1 MNSIQISKTKKFA
14 LLIATLSL
22 VLGTVSTASAA
33 TKTIT
38 CYKGTIVKKV
48 TATSPKAPKC
58 PTGYTTKKPVP
69 KPTVKATVK
78 PTTAATAKPTTAATT
93 PASTSNKFAFNGT
106 YKGKMSIIWSDYDV
120 RATSVSGDGTG
131 AIFGMDSLSG
141 TGASSP
147 STQCAGLD
155 GTGVISGGGSS
166 IKVTFDTSAKV
177 CAEDGAA
184 PTTINLTGFA
194 VVNSGTGKFAGAT
207 GKLKAVGY
215 FNIKSADAGASES
228 SVLTLTLTGEITT
241 K

>member
-1 MNSIQISKTKKFA
+1 MNSIQISKSKKFV
-14 LLIATLSL
+14 LVIAMLSL
-22 VLGTVSTASAA
+22 VLGGVSSASAA
-33 TKTIT
+33 DKTIT

-48 TATSPKAPKC
+48 TAKAPKIPKC
-58 PTGYTTKKPVP
+58 PTGYSTKKPVA
-69 KPTVKATVK
+69 KPTAAASVK
-78 PTTAATAKPTTAATT
+78 PTTPAAPAA
-93 PASTSNKFAFNGT
+93 ASNKFAFNGT

-120 RATSVSGDGTG
+120 RATSVTGDGTG

-141 TGASSP
+141 SGASAP

-155 GTGVISGGGSS
+155 GIGVISGGGSS

-184 PTTINLTGFA
+184 PTTINITGFA

-207 GKLKAVGY
+207 GKLKAVGF

>member
-14 LLIATLSL
+14 LVIATLSL
-22 VLGTVSTASAA
+22 VLGGVSSASAA
-33 TKTIT
+33 NKTIT
-38 CYKGTIVKKV
+38 CYKGKIVKKV
-48 TATSPKAPKC
+48 TAKAPKC
-58 PTGYTTKKPVP
+58 PTGYSTKKPVA
-69 KPTVKATVK
+69 KPTAAATVK
-78 PTTAATAKPTTAATT
+78 PTAAPVPSAA
-93 PASTSNKFAFNGT
+93 SNKFAFNGT

-141 TGASSP
+141 NGEAAP

-184 PTTINLTGFA
+184 PTTINITGFA

-207 GKLKAVGY
+207 GKLKAVGH

-228 SVLTLTLTGEITT
+228 SVLTITLTGEITT

>member
-14 LLIATLSL
+14 LVIATLSL
-22 VLGTVSTASAA
+22 VLGGVSSASAA
-33 TKTIT
+33 NKTIT
-38 CYKGTIVKKV
+38 CYKGKIVKKV
-48 TATSPKAPKC
+48 TAKAPKC
-58 PTGYTTKKPVP
+58 PTGYSTNKPVA
-69 KPTVKATVK
+69 KPTAAATVK
-78 PTTAATAKPTTAATT
+78 PTAAPVPSAA
-93 PASTSNKFAFNGT
+93 SNKFAFNGT

-141 TGASSP
+141 NGEAAP

-184 PTTINLTGFA
+184 PTTINITGFA

-228 SVLTLTLTGEITT
+228 SVLTITLTGEITT

>member
-1 MNSIQISKTKKFA
+1 LNSIQISKTKKLV

-22 VLGTVSTASAA
+22 VLGTVSAVSAA

-48 TATSPKAPKC
+48 TATSPKVPKC
-58 PTGYTTKKPVP
+58 PTGYTTKKPVA

-120 RATSVSGDGTG
+120 RATSVSGDGSG

-166 IKVTFDTSAKV
+166 IKVTFDTTAKV

-194 VVNSGTGKFAGAT
+194 VVNSGTGKFAGAS
-207 GKLKAVGY
+207 GKLKAVGH

>member
-1 MNSIQISKTKKFA
+1 MNSIQISKSKKFA
-14 LLIATLSL
+14 LVIATLSL
-22 VLGTVSTASAA
+22 VLGGVSSASAA
-33 TKTIT
+33 DKTIT

-48 TATSPKAPKC
+48 TAKAPKIPKC
-58 PTGYTTKKPVP
+58 PTGYSTKKPVA
-69 KPTVKATVK
+69 KPTAAASVK
-78 PTTAATAKPTTAATT
+78 PTTPAAPAA
-93 PASTSNKFAFNGT
+93 ASNKFAFNGT

-120 RATSVSGDGTG
+120 RATSVTGDGTG

-141 TGASSP
+141 SGASAP

-155 GTGVISGGGSS
+155 GIGVISGGGSS

-184 PTTINLTGFA
+184 PTTINITGFA

-207 GKLKAVGY
+207 GKLKAVGF

>member
-48 TATSPKAPKC
+48 TANSPKVPKC
-58 PTGYTTKKPVP
+58 PTGYTTKKPVA

-93 PASTSNKFAFNGT
+93 PATASNKFAFNGT

-155 GTGVISGGGSS
+155 GIGVISGGGSS

>member
-1 MNSIQISKTKKFA
+1 MIFIQISKTKKFA
-14 LLIATLSL
+14 AVIATLSL
-22 VLGTVSTASAA
+22 VLGGVSTANAA
-33 TKTIT
+33 NKTIT
-38 CYKGTIVKKV
+38 CYKGTVVKKV
-48 TATSPKAPKC
+48 TAKAPKC
-58 PTGYTTKKPVP
+58 PTGYTTKKPVV
-69 KPTVKATVK
+69 KPTAAATVK
-78 PTTAATAKPTTAATT
+78 PTTPAVPSAA
-93 PASTSNKFAFNGT
+93 SNKFAFNGT

-141 TGASSP
+141 SGEAAP

-184 PTTINLTGFA
+184 PTTINITGFA

-207 GKLKAVGY
+207 GKLKAVGF

>member
-14 LLIATLSL
+14 LVIATLSL
-22 VLGTVSTASAA
+22 VLGGVSSASAA
-33 TKTIT
+33 NKTIT
-38 CYKGTIVKKV
+38 CYKGKIVKKV
-48 TATSPKAPKC
+48 TAKAPKC
-58 PTGYTTKKPVP
+58 PTGYSTKKPVA
-69 KPTVKATVK
+69 KPTAAATVK
-78 PTTAATAKPTTAATT
+78 PTAAPVPSAA
-93 PASTSNKFAFNGT
+93 SNKFAFNGT

-131 AIFGMDSLSG
+131 AIFGMDLLSG
-141 TGASSP
+141 NGEAAP

-184 PTTINLTGFA
+184 PTTINITGFA
-194 VVNSGTGKFAGAT
+194 VVNSVTGKFAGAT
-207 GKLKAVGY
+207 GKLKAVGH

-228 SVLTLTLTGEITT
+228 SVLTITLTGEITT

>member
-22 VLGTVSTASAA
+22 VLGGLSTANAA

-48 TATSPKAPKC
+48 TATSPKVPKC
-58 PTGYTTKKPVP
+58 PTGYTTKKPVV
-69 KPTVKATVK
+69 KPTAAATVK
-78 PTTAATAKPTTAATT
+78 PTTPAVPAAA
-93 PASTSNKFAFNGT
+93 SNKFAFNGT
-106 YKGKMSIIWSDYDV
+106 YKGKMSIVWSDYDAK
-120 RATSVSGDGTG
+120 ATSVSGDGTG

-141 TGASSP
+141 SGSSAP

-184 PTTINLTGFA
+184 PTTINITGFA

-228 SVLTLTLTGEITT
+228 SVVTLTLTGEITT

>member
-14 LLIATLSL
+14 LLIITLSL

-48 TATSPKAPKC
+48 TATSPKVPKC
-58 PTGYTTKKPVP
+58 PTGYTTKKPV
-69 KPTVKATVK
+69 VK
-78 PTTAATAKPTTAATT
+78 PTAAATAKPTTAATP
-93 PASTSNKFAFNGT
+93 PAAASNKFAFNGT

-155 GTGVISGGGSS
+155 GTGVISGGGNS

>member
-1 MNSIQISKTKKFA
+1 MISIQISKTKKFL
-14 LLIATLSL
+14 LLIATISL
-22 VLGTVSTASAA
+22 MLGGVSTANAA

-48 TATSPKAPKC
+48 TAKTPKIPKC
-58 PTGYTTKKPVP
+58 PTGYSTKKPVA
-69 KPTVKATVK
+69 KPTAAATIK
-78 PTTAATAKPTTAATT
+78 PTTVATT
-93 PASTSNKFAFNGT
+93 PAAASNKFAFNGT

-141 TGASSP
+141 SGASSP

-155 GTGVISGGGSS
+155 GTGLISGGGSS

-184 PTTINLTGFA
+184 PTTINITGFA
-194 VVNSGTGKFAGAT
+194 VINSGTGKFAGAA
-207 GKLKAVGY
+207 GKLKAIGF

>member
-22 VLGTVSTASAA
+22 VLGGLSTANAA

-48 TATSPKAPKC
+48 TATSPKVPKC
-58 PTGYTTKKPVP
+58 PTGYTTKKPVV
-69 KPTVKATVK
+69 KPTAAATVK
-78 PTTAATAKPTTAATT
+78 PTTAATT
-93 PASTSNKFAFNGT
+93 PAVASNKFAFNGT
-106 YKGKMSIIWSDYDV
+106 YKGKMSIVWSDYDAK
-120 RATSVSGDGTG
+120 ATSVSGDGTG

-141 TGASSP
+141 SGSSAP

-184 PTTINLTGFA
+184 PTTINITGFA

-228 SVLTLTLTGEITT
+228 SVVTLTLTGEITT

>member
-14 LLIATLSL
+14 LVIATLSL
-22 VLGTVSTASAA
+22 VLGGLSTANAA

-48 TATSPKAPKC
+48 TATSPKVPKC
-58 PTGYTTKKPVP
+58 PTGYTTKKPVV
-69 KPTVKATVK
+69 KPTAAATVK
-78 PTTAATAKPTTAATT
+78 PTTAATT
-93 PASTSNKFAFNGT
+93 PAVASNKFAFNGT
-106 YKGKMSIIWSDYDV
+106 YKGKMSIVWSDYDAK
-120 RATSVSGDGTG
+120 ATSVSGDGTG

-141 TGASSP
+141 SGSSAP

-184 PTTINLTGFA
+184 PTTINITGFA

-228 SVLTLTLTGEITT
+228 SVVTLTLTGEITT

>member
-1 MNSIQISKTKKFA
+1 MNSIQISKTRKFA
-14 LLIATLSL
+14 LVIATLSL
-22 VLGTVSTASAA
+22 VLGGVSSASAA
-33 TKTIT
+33 NKTIT

-48 TATSPKAPKC
+48 TAKAPKC
-58 PTGYTTKKPVP
+58 PTGYTTKKPVV
-69 KPTVKATVK
+69 KPTAAATVK
-78 PTTAATAKPTTAATT
+78 PTAAPVPSSA
-93 PASTSNKFAFNGT
+93 SNKFAFNGT

-141 TGASSP
+141 NGEAAP

-184 PTTINLTGFA
+184 PTTINITGFA

-228 SVLTLTLTGEITT
+228 SVLTITLTGEITT

>member
-1 MNSIQISKTKKFA
+1 MNSIQISKTKKFL
-14 LLIATLSL
+14 LLIATISL
-22 VLGTVSTASAA
+22 MLGGVSTANAA

-48 TATSPKAPKC
+48 TAKTPNIPKC
-58 PTGYTTKKPVP
+58 PTGYSTKKPVA
-69 KPTVKATVK
+69 KPTAAATIK
-78 PTTAATAKPTTAATT
+78 PTTVATT
-93 PASTSNKFAFNGT
+93 PAAASNKFAFNGT

-141 TGASSP
+141 SGASSP

-155 GTGVISGGGSS
+155 GTGLISGGGSS

-184 PTTINLTGFA
+184 PTTINITGFA
-194 VVNSGTGKFAGAT
+194 VINSGTGKFAGAA
-207 GKLKAVGY
+207 GKLKAIGF

>member
-14 LLIATLSL
+14 LVIATLSL
-22 VLGTVSTASAA
+22 VLGGVSSASAA
-33 TKTIT
+33 NKTIT
-38 CYKGTIVKKV
+38 CYKGKIVKKV
-48 TATSPKAPKC
+48 TAKAPKC
-58 PTGYTTKKPVP
+58 PTGYSTKKPVA
-69 KPTVKATVK
+69 KPTAAATVK
-78 PTTAATAKPTTAATT
+78 PTAAPVPSAA
-93 PASTSNKFAFNGT
+93 SNKFAFNGT

-141 TGASSP
+141 NGEAAP

-184 PTTINLTGFA
+184 PTTINITGFA

-215 FNIKSADAGASES
+215 FNIKSADAGTSDS
-228 SVLTLTLTGEITT
+228 SVLTITLTGEITT

>member
-14 LLIATLSL
+14 LVIATLSL
-22 VLGTVSTASAA
+22 VLGGLSTANAA

-48 TATSPKAPKC
+48 TATSPKIPKC
-58 PTGYTTKKPVP
+58 PTGYTTKKPVA
-69 KPTVKATVK
+69 KPTVAATVK
-78 PTTAATAKPTTAATT
+78 PTTPAVPAAA
-93 PASTSNKFAFNGT
+93 SNKFAFNGT

-141 TGASSP
+141 SGASAP

-184 PTTINLTGFA
+184 PTTINITGFA

-228 SVLTLTLTGEITT
+228 SVVTLTLTGEITT

>member
-1 MNSIQISKTKKFA
+1 MNSIQISKSKKFA
-14 LLIATLSL
+14 LVIATLSL
-22 VLGTVSTASAA
+22 VLGGLSTANAA

-38 CYKGTIVKKV
+38 CYKGTVVKKV
-48 TATSPKAPKC
+48 TVNAPKIPKC
-58 PTGYTTKKPVP
+58 PTGYTTKKPVA
-69 KPTVKATVK
+69 KPTVS
-78 PTTAATAKPTTAATT
+78 ATAKPTTVATT
-93 PASTSNKFAFNGT
+93 PAVASNKFAFNGT

-120 RATSVSGDGTG
+120 RATSVTGDGTG

-141 TGASSP
+141 SGASAP

-155 GTGVISGGGSS
+155 GIGVISGGGSS

-184 PTTINLTGFA
+184 PTTINITGFA

-207 GKLKAVGY
+207 GKLKAVGF

-228 SVLTLTLTGEITT
+228 SVLTLTLTGELTT

>member
-22 VLGTVSTASAA
+22 VLGGLSTANAA

-48 TATSPKAPKC
+48 TATSPKVPKC
-58 PTGYTTKKPVP
+58 PTGYTTKKPVV
-69 KPTVKATVK
+69 KPTAAATVK
-78 PTTAATAKPTTAATT
+78 PTTPAVPAAA
-93 PASTSNKFAFNGT
+93 SNKFAFNGT

-141 TGASSP
+141 SGASAP

-184 PTTINLTGFA
+184 PTTINITGFA

-228 SVLTLTLTGEITT
+228 SVVTLTLTGEITT

>member
-1 MNSIQISKTKKFA
+1 MNSIQNSKAKKFA
-14 LLIATLSL
+14 VVIATLSL
-22 VLGTVSTASAA
+22 VLGGVSSASAA
-33 TKTIT
+33 NKTIT
-38 CYKGTIVKKV
+38 CYKGTVVKKV
-48 TATSPKAPKC
+48 TAAKPKC
-58 PTGYTTKKPVP
+58 PTGYTTTKPVA
-69 KPTVKATVK
+69 KPTAS
-78 PTTAATAKPTTAATT
+78 ATAKPTTAATT
-93 PASTSNKFAFNGT
+93 PAVASNKFAFNGT

-120 RATSVSGDGTG
+120 RATSVSGDGNG

-141 TGASSP
+141 SGSSAP

-155 GTGVISGGGSS
+155 GIGVISGGGSS

-184 PTTINLTGFA
+184 PTTINITGFA

-207 GKLKAVGY
+207 GKLKAVGF

-228 SVLTLTLTGEITT
+228 SVLTITLTGEITT

>member
-1 MNSIQISKTKKFA
+1 MNSIQISKTKKFV

-22 VLGTVSTASAA
+22 LLGTVSTAHAA

-48 TATSPKAPKC
+48 TATSPKVPKC
-58 PTGYTTKKPVP
+58 PTGYTTKKPV
-69 KPTVKATVK
+69 VK
-78 PTTAATAKPTTAATT
+78 PTAAATAKPTTAATT
-93 PASTSNKFAFNGT
+93 PAADSNKFAFNGT

-155 GTGVISGGGSS
+155 GTGVISGGGNS

>member
-1 MNSIQISKTKKFA
+1 MNFIQISKSKKFA
-14 LLIATLSL
+14 LVIATLSL
-22 VLGTVSTASAA
+22 VLGGVSSANA
-33 TKTIT
+33 ANKTIT
-38 CYKGTIVKKV
+38 CYKGTVVKKV
-48 TATSPKAPKC
+48 TAAKPKC
-58 PTGYTTKKPVP
+58 PTGYTTTKPVA
-69 KPTVKATVK
+69 KPTAS
-78 PTTAATAKPTTAATT
+78 ATAKPTAAAST
-93 PASTSNKFAFNGT
+93 PAAAASNKFAFNGT

-120 RATSVSGDGTG
+120 RATSVSGDGNG

-141 TGASSP
+141 SGSSAP

-155 GTGVISGGGSS
+155 GVGVISGGGSS

-184 PTTINLTGFA
+184 PTTINITGFA

-207 GKLKAVGY
+207 GKLKAVGF

-228 SVLTLTLTGEITT
+228 SVMTLTLSGELTT

>member
-1 MNSIQISKTKKFA
+1 MNSIQISKTKKFV

-22 VLGTVSTASAA
+22 VLGTVSTANAA

-48 TATSPKAPKC
+48 TATSPKVPKC
-58 PTGYTTKKPVP
+58 PTGYTTKKPVA
-69 KPTVKATVK
+69 KPTAAATVK
-78 PTTAATAKPTTAATT
+78 PTTAATT
-93 PASTSNKFAFNGT
+93 PAAVSNKFAFNGT

-131 AIFGMDSLSG
+131 AVFGMDSLSG
-141 TGASSP
+141 TGSSSP

-207 GKLKAVGY
+207 GKLKAAGY